1 MDDAPLAPPAPPAA
15 PAAAPAAS
23 AVASSSAVSTFL
35 AAVRRRL
42 LRLDGVRAALYALTG
57 VLVVVLLAPIVAAS
71 VVHSAAGARAVSG
84 VFALIAALAL
94 VAGAVVGLI
103 VPRRRFGAD
112 AEVARWIGARAPAL
126 RSDLLSCVELAAAPG
141 GPGRPSP
148 ALVAALQGQT
158 ERRLADVAVD
168 RLVSS
173 SPTRVA
179 ASCLLLALA
188 GNGLAVVAAPATL
201 RAGWAALIAPPT
213 TTTEGATRSALPL
226 VGDVELTLTFP
237 RYVGRPPQ
245 VLSSSSGDL
254 RALPGTEVA
263 IRTRAL
269 GPVARATVLLEW
281 TGASPPQRLEMIAD
295 GAELRARWTVTEAGR
310 YRIRIDQP
318 DGRALIEAT
327 PRQIELEV
335 DQAPTVQLLAPA
347 DDLDVTNL
355 RRIEL
360 AYVLED
366 DHQLG
371 QAELVWQAG
380 AETGRKAIPLATGEQ
395 PVGRTAQGKL
405 LWDMAELPL
414 PPGARLRYWLEA
426 RDTDDVVGPNL
437 GRSREFTLRV
447 WSPRER
453 HEQNLARLAELSEKL
468 LRQLGGRLPG
478 PGDDATARAG
488 LGADAQQLVVEL
500 GTQASAFADDTL
512 ADPKLAKALTEMRDR
527 LDKASAAEAKL
538 LDKVDGSR
546 GPVRGLSARMAGSDA
561 RIVVELE
568 DDVLA
573 LADWLERERLEGVL
587 DIADEVAGHRK
598 RLAELLDQLAK
609 TGDPRLK
616 EEIKREL
623 AAIERGL
630 ADLGNRGG
638 GLSED
643 VVDRFVHDDALAKAQ
658 QQDCFGEVRA
668 LVEAGRLPE
677 AQAKLAECGRELDAA
692 TGSLEN
698 ALGGLRGER
707 FADEQRALDQMLDEL
722 ADLSKD
728 QDDVAAEADQL
739 FDRYAEKADDLARA
753 NGRDARRRT
762 SGLIE
767 RLRQRLG
774 DVPEAGLTP
783 FADEELDIVR
793 RRVDD
798 VERMIGDGD
807 LAEAAA
813 MARQA
818 RTSLDTIAGELD
830 AALDDEPGSKFAGPT
845 RDALDAVRRAPPL
858 ADELIDELDKL
869 APSPEQ
875 ILSGAERAMLE
886 RLRRRQAMLG
896 ERAKK
901 LAEKATQQGDQLP
914 GTAGPELAGRL
925 QSAQGRMSAAQDHM
939 RRNDPGGARQ
949 DARAAAE
956 LLGKARDEA
965 KGAARQQ
972 QRMQAGQDDPV
983 RIPGADEYRAPEK
996 FREDILEAM
1005 KQRAP
1010 QGFDDQ
1016 VRRYYEELI
1025 K

>member
-188 GNGLAVVAAPATL
+188 SNGLAVVAAPATL

-226 VGDVELTLTFP
+226 VNDVELTLTFP

-380 AETGRKAIPLATGEQ
+380 AETGRKAIPLVTGE
-395 PVGRTAQGKL
+395 
-405 LWDMAELPL
+405 
-414 PPGARLRYWLEA
+414 
-426 RDTDDVVGPNL
+426 
-437 GRSREFTLRV
+437 
-447 WSPRER
+447 
-453 HEQNLARLAELSEKL
+453 
-468 LRQLGGRLPG
+468 
-478 PGDDATARAG
+478 
-488 LGADAQQLVVEL
+488 
-500 GTQASAFADDTL
+500 
-512 ADPKLAKALTEMRDR
+512 
-527 LDKASAAEAKL
+527 
-538 LDKVDGSR
+538 
-546 GPVRGLSARMAGSDA
+546 
-561 RIVVELE
+561 
-568 DDVLA
+568 
-573 LADWLERERLEGVL
+573 
-587 DIADEVAGHRK
+587 
-598 RLAELLDQLAK
+598 
-609 TGDPRLK
+609 
-616 EEIKREL
+616 
-623 AAIERGL
+623 
-630 ADLGNRGG
+630 
-638 GLSED
+638 
-643 VVDRFVHDDALAKAQ
+643 
-658 QQDCFGEVRA
+658 
-668 LVEAGRLPE
+668 
-677 AQAKLAECGRELDAA
+677 
-692 TGSLEN
+692 
-698 ALGGLRGER
+698 
-707 FADEQRALDQMLDEL
+707 
-722 ADLSKD
+722 
-728 QDDVAAEADQL
+728 
-739 FDRYAEKADDLARA
+739 
-753 NGRDARRRT
+753 
-762 SGLIE
+762 
-767 RLRQRLG
+767 
-774 DVPEAGLTP
+774 
-783 FADEELDIVR
+783 
-793 RRVDD
+793 
-798 VERMIGDGD
+798 
-807 LAEAAA
+807 
-813 MARQA
+813 
-818 RTSLDTIAGELD
+818 
-830 AALDDEPGSKFAGPT
+830 
-845 RDALDAVRRAPPL
+845 
-858 ADELIDELDKL
+858 
-869 APSPEQ
+869 
-875 ILSGAERAMLE
+875 
-886 RLRRRQAMLG
+886 
-896 ERAKK
+896 
-901 LAEKATQQGDQLP
+901 
-914 GTAGPELAGRL
+914 
-925 QSAQGRMSAAQDHM
+925 
-939 RRNDPGGARQ
+939 
-949 DARAAAE
+949 
-956 LLGKARDEA
+956 
-965 KGAARQQ
+965 
-972 QRMQAGQDDPV
+972 
-983 RIPGADEYRAPEK
+983 
-996 FREDILEAM
+996 
-1005 KQRAP
+1005 
-1010 QGFDDQ
+1010 
-1016 VRRYYEELI
+1016 
-1025 K
+1025 